1 MPRDLHAAVG
11 WHTARWSWRPAPTR
25 WLGLGVSLTLAL
37 TLTLA
42 ACTTPPAATHLV
54 LDKPVVLLGEVH
66 DNAAQHTLRLRAF
79 EALLASGARPAL
91 ALEQFDRQHQAT
103 IDQTLAQDPRPDAD
117 TLIAVAQGAKGWHWA
132 FYRPFITLALQH
144 KLPIVAANVGAA
156 EARNVMRD
164 GLAAHGFVA
173 EVPADVLQAHAEQ
186 IVASHCGMVK
196 APTAGRMALAQV
208 ARDQFMARVLQAH
221 AGRGVVL
228 LAGNGHV
235 RTDVGAPRWLGA
247 ATRQQ
252 SVAIGVLENGDL
264 DTPYDRWLHTPV
276 QARPDPCEGM
286 HKK

>member
-1 MPRDLHAAVG
+1 MRRDLRAAFSRLMVHG
-11 WHTARWSWRPAPTR
+11 RWRWRRQPTLC
-25 WLGLGVSLTLAL
+25 LGLAVWLTLAG
-37 TLTLA
+37 
-42 ACTTPPAATHLV
+42 CTTPPAANGLV

-66 DNAAQHTLRLRAF
+66 DNAAQHALRLRAF
-79 EALLASGARPAL
+79 EALLATGARPAL
-91 ALEQFDRQHQAT
+91 ALEQFDRQHQAA
-103 IDQTLAQDPRPDAD
+103 IDHALAQDPRPDAGA
-117 TLIAVAQGAKGWHWA
+117 LIAIAQGAKGWDWA
-132 FYRPFITLALQH
+132 FYRPFIALALQH
-144 KLPIVAANVGAA
+144 QLPIVAANVGPA

-164 GLAAHGFVA
+164 GLAAHGFAA
-173 EVPADVLQAHAEQ
+173 EVPAEVLQTHSEQ

-196 APTAGRMALAQV
+196 APAAGRMALAQV

-252 SVAIGVLENGDL
+252 SVAIGVLENGDS

-286 HKK
+286 RKK